1 MRACTR
7 PVARKIVLTRGR
19 TSSHVRVLTE
29 RGNGPHLTL
38 VVLEDE
44 LQNQFGLAI
53 GIFAHLPKPAAADM
67 VVDLGDEVS
76 VRLTKQLS
84 ISGTAVH
91 GVDQA
96 WRGRPIVA

>member
-1 MRACTR
+1 MRACIR

-19 TSSHVRVLTE
+19 TSSHVRVVAE

-53 GIFAHLPKPAAADM
+53 GIFAHLPKPAQADM
-67 VVDLGDEVS
+67 VVDLGSLGEIR
-76 VRLTKQLS
+76 VRCATLCGDLKTYLGGEGQE
-84 ISGTAVH
+84 
-91 GVDQA
+91 
-96 WRGRPIVA
+96 